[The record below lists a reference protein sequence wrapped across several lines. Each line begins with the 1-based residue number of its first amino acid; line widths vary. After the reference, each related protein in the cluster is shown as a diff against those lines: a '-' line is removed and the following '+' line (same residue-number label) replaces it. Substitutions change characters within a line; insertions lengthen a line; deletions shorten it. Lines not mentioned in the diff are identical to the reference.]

1 MLARSLRRFYD
12 IAESTFR
19 DAGATFEVTPAR
31 FAEINSHP
39 NYGTL
44 VEEVPSPVTKT
55 PEPQPVEMP
64 TRAPESDSEG
74 TNAKTTTRR
83 RRVAK
88 KAATEPQE
96 APQED

>member
-19 DAGATFEVTPAR
+19 DAGATFEVTPER

-44 VEEVPSPVTKT
+44 VEEVEAPTKEV
-55 PEPQPVEMP
+55 PA
-64 TRAPESDSEG
+64 RAPESASE
-74 TNAKTTTRR
+74 TAEAKTTTKRR
-83 RRVAK
+83 KTTK
-88 KAATEPQE
+88 KAATAPEE
-96 APQED
+96 APQEG